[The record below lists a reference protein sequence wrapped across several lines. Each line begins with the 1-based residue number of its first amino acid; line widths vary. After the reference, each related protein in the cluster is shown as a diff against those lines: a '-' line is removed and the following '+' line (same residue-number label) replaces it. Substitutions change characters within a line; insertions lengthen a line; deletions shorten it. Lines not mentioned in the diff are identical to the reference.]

1 MCDCFHVVLPT
12 WSGAPGGV
20 SGRQL
25 QSQEPEAETEEDC
38 SVTEGPAGEII
49 RPRPQGS
56 SPVYE
61 CTAEG
66 SGFGSQ
72 ADSPARRSSSSRR
85 RSWWKRD
92 SGDSV
97 AFSSMSHSE
106 SVQEVTEVT
115 LKTEVEAGA
124 SGYSVTGG
132 GNQGIFVKQVLKDSS
147 AAKLFNLREGDQL
160 LSATIFFDHIKYED
174 ALKILQYSEPYKIQ
188 FQIKRKLPASEE
200 EEWAIWNPQ
209 QGPKGQEKQDKDV
222 ADGCMETPTKTLE
235 ADGDQERLIS
245 KPREGRGRRPQD
257 RLSWPKFQ
265 AIQSKRAPGPRR
277 SHSSS
282 EASEGRDVPYLSST
296 STDSDAQMQ
305 AERRD
310 QKAGPDSQRKRFL
323 NLRFGIGSGQATT
336 TTGRSN
342 KEAQGRQG
350 PAGVLEESLLGEDST
365 RDVAE
370 TVSDRNKD
378 STQEPRAMLDLNM
391 PRTMEPSL
399 PELGQGAPGEGLSR
413 AERHQR
419 KTRNTKTIEEGRTH
433 SQSRGGTTPSMRGEA
448 EWEGVQS
455 LEIGIS
461 QLTLGDK
468 QEEDVEVDIQA
479 PSAKMEG
486 DMTLP
491 DKDVASKD
499 SKFKMPKFKMPSFG
513 VSAPGKS
520 LEASLDVAAPKVEAE
535 VARPKTTGELKA
547 PDLSIELPSADV
559 KVKAGHVGVKLPEG
573 ELPMQE
579 AGASLKGH
587 MPSVQMPSLK
597 MPKVDLK
604 GPQVDLKSSMMDLKG
619 PGGEV
624 STPDLQVSVPC
635 TEVIQAP
642 CAKLERD
649 MALPDKDVA
658 PNSKFKMPKFKM
670 PSFGVSATGKFLE
683 ASLEVVAPKVEEEVA
698 LSTTPGEL
706 KAPDLSTELPYADM
720 KVKASQVGVKLPEG
734 ELPEQAAGAILKRH
748 LPRVQMP
755 GLMMPKED
763 LKGTKEEL
771 KNPQSEVSTPNL
783 EVSVPCAEVDIQAP
797 SAKQE
802 GDMALLDKDVANKH
816 SKFKM
821 PKIKMPSFGMFA
833 PGKSL
838 ETSMEVAMPKV
849 NIEVALSA
857 FPGELKTPDLRI
869 ELPSADVQVKASQVG
884 MKLPEEP
891 LSMGELPAQ
900 VARAG
905 LKGHLAKVQM
915 PSVKMPKVDLKGP
928 QVDMKE
934 AMEESKGPQG
944 KVNFPNLEVSV
955 PCVEV
960 DIQAP
965 GAKLEGDVALPDKDV
980 DAKDSKFKMTK
991 FKIPSFGMSTHGKSL
1006 EASLEEATPKVD
1018 VDVALP
1024 ATQGE
1029 LKTPELSIE
1038 LPSADVEIKD
1048 SQVGVKM
1055 PESPL
1060 AEGKLPTQVARAS
1073 LKGHLPRVQMPS
1085 LKMPKVDLKGLHM
1098 DQEDARADLKG
1109 PRDELGAPDIEVSVL
1124 GVEVDIQAPSAKLE
1138 GDMALP
1144 DKDMANKDSKFK
1156 MPSFGVSV
1164 PGKSLEASLEMAM
1177 PKVEADEA
1185 LPAAQGKMKAP
1196 DLSIELPST
1205 DVKVKAGHVGM
1216 KLPKGEPPA
1225 QEAGFDLTGHLH
1237 TLQMPSLKMPKVDLK
1252 GPQVDL
1258 KESKVDLKGPR
1269 SKISFP
1275 DLEVSVP
1282 CAEVDIQAPSAKLEG
1297 DVALSDKDVDAK
1309 DSKFKMPKYKV
1320 PSFSV
1325 LAPSKSLE
1333 TLLEVGAPKVE
1344 AEVALPAATGKLKT
1358 PDLSIELPSADVK
1371 VKAGHVGMKL
1381 PEGELPMQEA
1391 GVELTG
1397 HLHTLQMPSLKM
1409 PKVDLKGPQVHLKE
1423 SKVDLKGP
1431 QGKMSFPDLEVSV
1444 PCAEVDI
1451 QAPSAKLEGD
1461 KALPDKDV
1469 DSKDSKFKMP
1479 KFKMPSFGMLAP
1491 GKSLEASLEV
1501 GAPKVEVA
1509 LPAATGE
1516 LKTPDLSIELPS
1528 AEVEVK
1534 AGQVGMKLPEEP
1546 LPEAQLPVEVAIS
1559 SLKGHLP
1566 RVQVPSLKMPKVDL
1580 KGPQVDLKGSKVEL
1594 KGPQGEMSVP
1604 DLEMSVVGAEVDI
1617 QAPSAK
1623 LEGDVAFSDKDVTVK
1638 ESKFKM
1644 PKFKMPTFEV
1654 SAPGKSLE
1662 ASLEGV
1668 APKVEAEVAQPAAPG
1683 KLKTPDLSI
1692 ELPSADVEVKA
1703 GQLVMKLPEEPLPMG
1718 KLPVQKAGA
1727 GLKEHLPSLQMPS
1740 LKMPKVDLQGPQVDL
1755 KGPQGKVSFPD
1766 LEVSMP
1772 CSKVDIQNPG
1782 AKLEEDMSLPD
1793 KDVASKDS
1801 KFKMPKFKMP
1811 SFGVSAPGKSL
1822 EASLEVWAPKL
1833 EAEVAL
1839 PAAPG
1844 ELKTPDLSIELPSTD
1859 VEVKAGQVG
1868 VKLPEE
1874 LLPMGELPIQA
1885 AGVGLKGPLPRVQ
1898 MPSLKMPKVDLKG
1911 PQLDLKGAKADLN
1924 GPRGKLSVPDLK
1936 VSVPCTEVGI
1946 QAPGAKLEGD
1956 VALAEKD
1963 VAAKDSKFKKPE
1975 FKMPSFDVL
1984 PPGKSLEDSL
1994 EVAAPKVKAE
2004 MALPTAPGE
2013 LKTPDLSI
2021 ELPSM
2026 DVEVKASQVG
2036 VKLPAQEARA
2046 GLKGHLPSL
2055 QMPSLK
2061 MSKVDLKGPKVELKG
2076 TWGELST
2083 LDLEV
2088 SVPGTEV
2095 DIQAPSAKLKGD
2107 LALPDKVVD
2116 TKDSKF
2122 KMPSFGLSA
2131 PGKSLEDSLEV
2142 AGPKLE
2148 AEVALPTA
2156 PGEQKI
2162 PDFSIELPST
2172 DVEVK
2177 AGQLV
2182 MELLEEPLPMGELPM
2197 LEAGA
2202 NLKGHL
2208 PRVQMPSLKMPKV
2221 DLKGP
2226 QVDLKGSEAELKGPR
2241 SELSALDL
2249 EVSVPCAEEDI
2260 QAPGAKLEGDMALP
2274 DKDVAAKDSKFKMPS
2289 FGVSAL
2295 GKSLEAS
2302 LDVAAPKVEADMARP
2317 DTTSELKA
2325 PDLSIELSSMGVK
2338 AKAGLVGMKLPEG
2351 KLPAQEARAGL
2362 KGHLPSLQMPSFKM
2376 PKVDLKGPKAE
2387 LKGTR
2392 GELSAPDL
2400 EVSVPGT
2407 EVDIQAPGAKL
2418 MGDLAL
2424 PDKDVASKDSKF
2436 KMPRFKMPSFGVST
2450 TVKFLEASLE
2460 VATPKVEA
2468 EVDLPAV
2475 PGELK
2480 TPDLSIE
2487 LPSTDVEVKA
2497 GQVGVKLPEEPLPE
2511 AKLPVQ
2517 AAVSSLQGH
2526 LPRVQM
2532 PSLKMPKVDRKG
2544 PHVDL
2549 KGAKEEL
2556 KGRKGD
2562 LSAPDQEMSVPCA
2575 EVDIQAPSAKL
2586 EGDMALPDKDVATKD
2601 SKFKMPKFKMP
2612 SFNMSSTGKSLEAS
2626 LEVVAPKVEAEVEL
2640 PTTPGELKAPDLSI
2654 ELSSSDMKVKPGH
2667 VGVKLPECK
2676 LPGQEARASHKGHLP
2691 SVQMPKVDLKG
2702 PQVCLKGDKVELKG
2716 PRGKVS
2722 TLDLEVSVPCAEG
2735 DIQTPGGKL
2744 ERDVAL
2750 PEKDVAT
2757 IDSKFEMPSFGM
2769 SATVKSLEA
2778 SLEVATPKVDA
2789 EVALPIALG
2798 ELKTP
2803 DLSIELPSTDVEV
2816 KAGQVGMKLPE
2827 EPLPEAELPMRAA
2840 ISSFKGHLPRVQMRS
2855 LKMPKVDLK
2864 GPHVDLKGAKEEL
2877 KVRKGEVSAP
2887 NLEVP
2892 VPCAEVDI
2900 QAPSA
2905 KLEGD
2910 MALPD
2915 KDVVTKDSKFKMPKF
2930 KMPSFGVLAPG
2941 KSLEASLEVAAPNI
2955 DSEVALPTV
2964 AGELKTPDLSIE
2976 RPSTDVEVKAGQV
2989 GMKLPEGLAPKREL
3003 PSQPARASV
3012 KGHMPRV
3019 QTPSFKI
3026 PKVDLKGSHVDLKG
3040 GKAELKGPQHQ
3051 VSAPNLEVSVPCV
3064 VVDIQAPGA
3073 KLEGDV
3079 ALPDKDV
3086 AAKDSKFKMPKIKM
3100 PSFGM
3105 SAPVKSLEAS
3115 LEVMVPNVEEAA
3127 PGEMKAPDLSIE
3139 LPSTDMKVKAGQVD
3153 VKLPKGKLPTQE
3165 ARNGHKGHL
3174 PSVQKPSLKMPKVD
3188 LKGPQVDLKGGKAE
3202 LKGPQGEVNAP
3213 DLEVSVP
3220 CAEVDIQAPDAKLEG
3235 DVALPDKDVTAK
3247 DSKFKMPKFKMPSFG
3262 TSAPVKSL
3270 EASLEVVMPKVEAE
3284 VALPIALGEL
3294 KAPDLSI
3301 ELLSADMGVKAGQ
3314 VGVKLPEV
3322 PLPEGD
3328 MPTQTARA
3336 GLKGLLPKV
3345 QMPSLKMPKV
3355 DLKGPQVDLKCGKA
3369 ELKSPQGKVN
3379 APDLEVSVPCAEVDI
3394 QAPGAK
3400 LEGDVALPDKDVDSK
3415 DSKFKMPKFKMPS
3428 FSVST
3433 TVKSLEVVA
3442 PKVDEEV
3449 ALPTVPGE
3457 LKTPDLSIELPST
3470 DVEVKAGQVGMKLPE
3485 EPLPEAQLPVQVA
3498 VPSLKGHLPRVQMP
3512 SLKMPKVDLKG
3523 THVDLKGAKE
3533 ELKGRKGEVSA
3544 PDLEVSVPCAEVDIQ
3559 APSAKL
3565 EGDLALPDK
3574 DVASKD
3580 SKFKVPKFKIP
3591 SFGGSAPGKSL
3602 EASLDVSVPKVE
3614 AEVSLPV
3621 ALGELKAPD
3630 LSIELPSAAVKVKPG
3645 QVVMKLPEGKLHA
3658 QELRADHK
3666 GHLPSVQ
3673 MPSLKMPKVDLKGPQ
3688 VDLKGGKEELKGPQ
3702 SQVSAP
3708 DLEVC
3713 VPCVEE
3719 DIQAPGAKLV
3729 GDLVLPDKDVAAKD
3743 SKFKM
3748 PKFKMPS
3755 FGVSAPGKTLDASL
3769 EVETPKVEAGVALPM
3784 DPGELKT
3791 PDLSIKLPSAD
3802 MKVKT
3807 SQVGVK
3813 LPKGEL
3819 PTQEA
3824 RAGHKGQLPS
3834 VQMPSLKMPK
3844 VDLKG
3849 PHLDLKGGKEELKG
3863 RKGEVSAPDLEV
3875 SVPCAEVDIQA
3886 PSAKLEGDVAMPDK
3900 NVASKDSKFK
3910 IPKFKMPSF
3919 GGSAPG
3925 KSLEASLDVSVL
3937 KVEAEVALPVAPGEL
3952 KAPDLSIELPSA
3964 AVKVKP
3970 GQVVMKLPEGKL
3982 HAQEPRAGLK
3992 GHLPSVQMPSL
4003 KMPKVDLKGPQ
4014 VDLKG
4019 GKEELKGL
4027 QSQVSAPDLEVC
4039 VPCVEEDIQA
4049 PGAKLVGDLVLPDKD
4064 VAAKDSKFKMPKFK
4078 MPSFGVSA
4086 PVKTLDTSLEVE
4098 TPKVEAGVALPIDPG
4113 ELKAPDL
4120 SIELPSAD
4128 MKVKTSQMGVKL
4140 PKGELSTQKAR
4151 AGHKGQLPSVQM
4163 PSLKMPKV
4171 DLKGP
4176 HVDLKGG
4183 KEELKGHKGEVS
4195 APDLEVSVPCA
4206 EVDIQ
4211 APSAKLEGD
4220 VALPDKDVASKDSKF
4235 KVPKFKMPSFGGSA
4249 PGKSLEASLDVSVPK
4264 VEAEVALPVAPGEL
4278 KAPDLSIELPS
4289 AAVKVKPGQVVMKL
4303 PEGKLHAQEPRA
4315 GLKGHL
4321 PSVQM
4326 PSLKMPKLDLKGLQV
4341 DLKGGKEE
4349 LKGPQSQVSAPDLE
4363 VCVPC
4368 AEEDIQAPG
4377 AKLVGDVAAKDSKF
4391 KMPKF
4396 KMSSFGVSA
4405 PGKTLDASLEVET
4418 PKVEAGVALPIDPG
4432 ELKAP
4437 DLSIEL
4443 PSADMKVK
4451 TGQMGVKLP
4460 KGELSTQEARAGHKG
4475 QLPSVQMPSLKMPKV
4490 DLKGSHLDLKGGKE
4504 ELKGRKGEVSA
4515 PDLEVSVPCAEVDI
4529 QAPSAKL
4536 EGDVALPDKD
4546 VASKDSKFKVPKFK
4560 MPSFSGS
4567 APAKSLEALLDV
4579 SVPKVEA
4586 EVALPVAPGKLK
4598 APDLSI
4604 ELPSAAVKVKP
4615 GQVVMKLPEGELP
4628 VQEARVGLKGQ
4639 LPSVQMP
4646 SLKTPKVDLED
4657 PQVDLKGGKEELKG
4671 LQSQASAP
4679 DLDVSVPCAEVD
4691 IQAPGAKLVGDVVL
4705 PDKDMAAKDSKFK
4718 MSKFK
4723 MPSFGMS
4730 APGKSLE
4737 ASLEVAVPKVE
4748 AEVALPA
4755 SPGELKTPDRSIE
4768 YLSSDMGVKSGHVGI
4783 KLPEGPLAEG
4793 EPLAQAART
4802 DLKGHLPRVQTPSL
4816 KMQKVDLKGSPLNL
4830 NVTPVILKLP
4840 DDAVILP
4847 SLGAS
4852 QFQSGSDI
4860 FYPSVSYYNADEVS
4874 SLFTSGSAIPVDFP
4888 SPSSPGHVT
4897 FPKFHKPK
4905 FVFSDPV
4912 SSFSSCD
4919 IGFTSQEPILSPVS
4933 NLAGSTCGTAH
4944 VSSDPESQT
4953 SYSQS
4958 SASPVVNESSTWP
4971 SIEPPSE
4978 NSVSEGKGSSFNLPR
4993 FNLHPLSW
5001 SPRKE
5006 AEFIPEFPGHSED
5019 CTPCLSLA
5027 PDQMDMQPGTGE
5039 SQLDAQVQM
5048 HTEMDAG
5055 KGRSRKPS
5063 FSLPRLS
5070 LPKLN
5075 ASKGKAVLPVGDEH
5089 ATGGYDCQAPQPSHT
5104 DGSARIPEAIESTP
5118 DVELTGL
5125 HLTQVPI
5132 PSNHFAKPHLRTSL
5146 ARGEVTQSK
5155 ADLPLHKHDSQ
5166 GPELRGVSG
5175 NYPYSEETAP
5185 TMEDH
5190 LKLSCRRPDNA
5201 CTMESPEKAPIVEEM
5216 ATDFNERWFKMP
5228 KFHVPGFRHS
5238 SSKERDGAQE
5248 QGTGEMHM
5256 PLANVPSEVDSA
5268 ACVQLSHVP
5277 GLKVEAQVSLQ
5288 HPEERGNLGVLESP
5302 TYADVVKCDLHST
5315 GSRLHRPT
5323 VSMSRVY
5330 LPIPELTAL
5339 PAEGSLPLE
5348 MPAVQLSEPQA
5359 SPQGTSEQPQCG
5371 SRGYGLAELEEGAE
5385 TWPAQPEGPL
5395 RLKASCTNMPAQV
5408 SVVRTSQF
5416 WEDAVLTVTF
5426 PKLKVPTFSFPHSL
5440 SSEAV
5445 FFPVVR
5451 EVQCAQANVGTT
5463 LCEDSLGLWGASLLK
5478 AGTGDPGGKP
5488 MGLDESL
5495 EASSVS
5501 KVRVHIQGSQDEN
5514 RQVTVCSAVAQE
5526 GVDPT
5531 APEAFST
5538 HIVRESEIP
5547 TSMIQTP
5554 SYGFSLLK
5562 VKIPEPPAQATVCT
5576 IASEPPEQEDFDGA
5590 PKLAASGVHS
5600 VPGALQP
5607 DAGESFEMISTRI
5620 SLSQQQTLEVEVPSG
5635 CQPADSGSD
5644 EEPAEILEF
5653 PDDSQEVRAPWGKD
5667 RAVKEKSEGKK
5678 SGLLWSWL
5686 PSIGFSSVEETC
5698 VESTDTT
5705 QRSTPVHMK
5714 PGAPPD
5720 PELPKKQEKA
5730 SWFRFPKL
5738 GFSSSPT
5745 EKGRSS
5751 EDNESQA
5758 SQKLQ
5763 EETVTFF
5770 DARESFSPEEEEEEE
5785 GIPGVASAEP
5795 GSRAMVASSVRT
5807 ELVLLEER
5815 NTCEK
5820 SMPGPMAK

>member
-12 WSGAPGGV
+12 WSGAPGGGAPPPRLQPAPSGGWASARAVREDGGRERLGAAV

-265 AIQSKRAPGPRR
+265 AIRSKRAPGPRR

-468 QEEDVEVDIQA
+468 QEEESTPTKETRVPKSKTNRQQYGFYEEKLAEKERDDGVLDLGEKEEKDSEQWGRQKTQRTKHMTDWRGEATEDRSEEKTREIHSMQEVKGEEDKKEEEQNRQRKSINIKRVMNKMSSFRWSPTKDISARRGKQPEALTTWRAAEDKYERGEEVIKAKKKQEDKRSPDKDLRKTDELGEKESPRKEDAKNMEAVVALPTAKGQPKTPDLSIELPLAKVEVKAGQEGMKLREGELPMQVAGASLKGHLPRVQMPSLKMPKVDPEGPRMDMKGTKVELKGLQDELSASDLEVSVLCVEVDIQA

-597 MPKVDLK
+597 IPKVDLK

-763 LKGTKEEL
+763 LKGAKEEL

-1397 HLHTLQMPSLKM
+1397 HLYTLQMPSLKM

-2226 QVDLKGSEAELKGPR
+2226 QVDLKGSKAELKGPR

-2497 GQVGVKLPEEPLPE
+2497 GQVGVKLPEEPLPK

-3270 EASLEVVMPKVEAE
+3270 EASLEVVTPKVEAE

-3428 FSVST
+3428 ISVST

-3591 SFGGSAPGKSL
+3591 SFGGSAPVKSL

-3658 QELRADHK
+3658 QEPRADHK

-3729 GDLVLPDKDVAAKD
+3729 GDL
-3743 SKFKM
+3743 
-3748 PKFKMPS
+3748 
-3755 FGVSAPGKTLDASL
+3755 
-3769 EVETPKVEAGVALPM
+3769 
-3784 DPGELKT
+3784 
-3791 PDLSIKLPSAD
+3791 
-3802 MKVKT
+3802 
-3807 SQVGVK
+3807 
-3813 LPKGEL
+3813 
-3819 PTQEA
+3819 
-3824 RAGHKGQLPS
+3824 
-3834 VQMPSLKMPK
+3834 
-3844 VDLKG
+3844 
-3849 PHLDLKGGKEELKG
+3849 
-3863 RKGEVSAPDLEV
+3863 
-3875 SVPCAEVDIQA
+3875 
-3886 PSAKLEGDVAMPDK
+3886 
-3900 NVASKDSKFK
+3900 
-3910 IPKFKMPSF
+3910 
-3919 GGSAPG
+3919 
-3925 KSLEASLDVSVL
+3925 
-3937 KVEAEVALPVAPGEL
+3937 
-3952 KAPDLSIELPSA
+3952 
-3964 AVKVKP
+3964 
-3970 GQVVMKLPEGKL
+3970 
-3982 HAQEPRAGLK
+3982 
-3992 GHLPSVQMPSL
+3992 
-4003 KMPKVDLKGPQ
+4003 
-4014 VDLKG
+4014 
-4019 GKEELKGL
+4019 
-4027 QSQVSAPDLEVC
+4027 
-4039 VPCVEEDIQA
+4039 
-4049 PGAKLVGDLVLPDKD
+4049 
-4064 VAAKDSKFKMPKFK
+4064 
-4078 MPSFGVSA
+4078 
-4086 PVKTLDTSLEVE
+4086 
-4098 TPKVEAGVALPIDPG
+4098 
-4113 ELKAPDL
+4113 
-4120 SIELPSAD
+4120 
-4128 MKVKTSQMGVKL
+4128 
-4140 PKGELSTQKAR
+4140 
-4151 AGHKGQLPSVQM
+4151 
-4163 PSLKMPKV
+4163 
-4171 DLKGP
+4171 
-4176 HVDLKGG
+4176 
-4183 KEELKGHKGEVS
+4183 
-4195 APDLEVSVPCA
+4195 
-4206 EVDIQ
+4206 
-4211 APSAKLEGD
+4211 LEGD

-4490 DLKGSHLDLKGGKE
+4490 DLKGPHLDLKGGKE

-4816 KMQKVDLKGSPLNL
+4816 KMQK
-4830 NVTPVILKLP
+4830 
-4840 DDAVILP
+4840 
-4847 SLGAS
+4847 
-4852 QFQSGSDI
+4852 
-4860 FYPSVSYYNADEVS
+4860 
-4874 SLFTSGSAIPVDFP
+4874 
-4888 SPSSPGHVT
+4888 
-4897 FPKFHKPK
+4897 
-4905 FVFSDPV
+4905 
-4912 SSFSSCD
+4912 
-4919 IGFTSQEPILSPVS
+4919 
-4933 NLAGSTCGTAH
+4933 
-4944 VSSDPESQT
+4944 
-4953 SYSQS
+4953 
-4958 SASPVVNESSTWP
+4958 
-4971 SIEPPSE
+4971 
-4978 NSVSEGKGSSFNLPR
+4978 
-4993 FNLHPLSW
+4993 
-5001 SPRKE
+5001 
-5006 AEFIPEFPGHSED
+5006 
-5019 CTPCLSLA
+5019 
-5027 PDQMDMQPGTGE
+5027 MDMQPGTGE